1 MVSESRAPLPGA
13 EAAVGALE
21 GAAEERLHEE
31 GAEAARVELAVV
43 GESHAELALAYEGG
57 AELVGGKLVPGM
69 VVIIL
74 PFIQFKCI
82 SFPWKSWITVD
93 RLRVARRGK
102 EGKFPLF
109 LKSIRPVRVCITKV
123 ILKLKQKD

>member
-74 PFIQFKCI
+74 PFIQFKYI